1 MAVGV
6 WERKFLATFPMPP
19 KCSFME
25 PTPNRTV
32 GIVSSVLAF
41 TMQHSKHTSYN
52 TAARQIRFPY
62 LGYKQNF
69 KTVNSPGE
77 RAKPTALYVRERSQR
92 KQYRAV
98 SEQDTATMLQ
108 ADVFSPPLPSVHAMS
123 RTLLRA
129 GIARTL
135 LRAVPFPLSSFH
147 TLASARNYKLVLG
160 VL

>member
-1 MAVGV
+1 
-6 WERKFLATFPMPP
+6 MPP
-19 KCSFME
+19 PNVLLWSPLRTEPSELCHPCSHLQCN
-25 PTPNRTV
+25 TVNTHRTTQQHDK
-32 GIVSSVLAF
+32 SVFL
-41 TMQHSKHTSYN
+41 TLDT
-52 TAARQIRFPY
+52 
-62 LGYKQNF
+62 KQNF

-77 RAKPTALYVRERSQR
+77 RAKPTVLYVRERSQR

-135 LRAVPFPLSSFH
+135 LRAVPFLPSSLH
-147 TLASARNYKLVLG
+147 TLTSARIY
-160 VL
+160 